1 MQGKLADMYTRLS
14 ASRAYLYTI
23 ARSTVAG
30 NVTSRDCAGTIL
42 YLAEN
47 ATQVCLDA
55 IQVLGEFIR
64 VFVFSK

>member
-1 MQGKLADMYTRLS
+1 MYTRLS

-30 NVTSRDCAGTIL
+30 NVTSKDCAGTIL

-47 ATQVCLDA
+47 ATQLCLDA
-55 IQVLGEFIR
+55 IQILGI
-64 VFVFSK
+64 